1 MAMSLKDALARHG
14 INVPRAPQQQGN
26 QTMQV
31 DPEEEKR
38 RQKAQ
43 LDQMYKNAFGRY
55 MRGRR

>member
-1 MAMSLKDALARHG
+1 MAMSLRDALAKHG
-14 INVPRAPQQQGN
+14 INVSRSIQQKRN
-26 QTMQV
+26 QTRQP

-43 LDQMYKNAFGRY
+43 LDQMYNNAFTRY